1 MKKRKYT
8 LRVAYFT
15 RTSTLNAV
23 SPWFFLNFYCL
34 PNHLAFFTLVLN
46 RKTSYWSGNSWTT
59 VKAKRSEDYKVLPK
73 LVYDTVTKKKFSFQ
87 KRSFPFPYRGVV
99 QLETKPVN
107 VRLRDSIGNRNRDL
121 QHVALSYRL
130 FPYVYT
136 ISLSWVCGPLNSK
149 QSKSQQIFLVVV
161 FLAQNKH
168 VMG

>member
-1 MKKRKYT
+1 MKSLTNLSPSAVKFWHPHERHRIFEFYCQQQMERMIQNT
-8 LRVAYFT
+8 VCYEEAQVAYFT

-46 RKTSYWSGNSWTT
+46 RKTSYLSGNSWTT
-59 VKAKRSEDYKVLPK
+59 VKARRSEDDKVLPK

-99 QLETKPVN
+99 QLKTKPVN

-121 QHVALSYRL
+121 
-130 FPYVYT
+130 
-136 ISLSWVCGPLNSK
+136 
-149 QSKSQQIFLVVV
+149 
-161 FLAQNKH
+161 
-168 VMG
+168 